1 MSQLIYKYRVIRRVN
16 YTRVGVRQFKLLERE
31 PNVDVLSY

>member
-1 MSQLIYKYRVIRRVN
+1 MSKLIYTYRVIQRVN
-16 YTRVGVRQFKLLERE
+16 NPRAGVRQFKLLERE